1 MADMMG
7 LIGNVNGLNIQSLTS
22 NVLTSAVPKDS
33 EALKKGGSFE
43 EYLLNAL
50 SMVNDAQ
57 NKSSGIA
64 EQLIT
69 DPDSVDI
76 HDVTTAMAEAKMT
89 LDIAQA
95 VIDRMLTAWGEI
107 TTTR

>member
-1 MADMMG
+1 MADVTDLVGM
-7 LIGNVNGLNIQSLTS
+7 IGNANGTAAPLDITGLG
-22 NVLTSAVPKDS
+22 
-33 EALKKGGSFE
+33 KKPLAQAADKSSSFE

-50 SMVNDAQ
+50 NVVNEAQ

-76 HDVTTAMAEAKMT
+76 HDVTIAMAEAKMT
-89 LDIAQA
+89 LDIAQG
-95 VIDRMLTAWGEI
+95 VIDRMLTAWNDI